1 MAKNF
6 AYKAKDRSGQVL
18 IGSIFAE
25 NENAVAIHI
34 REKGYFITQ
43 IKEENGSS
51 SINDFLDQFKNIS
64 LKEIA
69 ILCRL
74 FSTMIDAGLPLI
86 SCLSVL
92 IEQSDN
98 TRMKKALQ
106 DVYKKV
112 KEGETLS
119 RSLGDHPRIFPGLMV
134 NLVEA
139 GEVGGVLDDVLG
151 RLATHFEK
159 EHKMNEKIKSALT
172 YPAVVS
178 FMAILAVVFILTFVL
193 PTFVQ
198 MFANMKMELPLLTR
212 ILLALSAFLRN
223 YAVLIIIALIGASYG
238 LKIAYR
244 EEKYR
249 KFVDGLLLRIPI
261 VGLLS
266 RKVGIARFSRTLS
279 TLLHGG
285 VPIITALDVVKKTI
299 GNLSMMEAL
308 GEAQRGIKEG
318 ISLANTLAQSKVFTP
333 MVIQMVSIGEESGAL
348 DKMLEKIA
356 DFYESDVD
364 DVVTRLSSIIE
375 PVIIVVL
382 GIVIGTIVVAIMIP
396 LFDVITNAGNM

>member
-1 MAKNF
+1 MAKTF
-6 AYKAKDRSGQVL
+6 AYRAKDRSGLVL
-18 IGSIFAE
+18 TGSILAE

-43 IKEENGSS
+43 IKEQGGTNSLTTF
-51 SINDFLDQFKNIS
+51 IDNFKSIS
-64 LKEIA
+64 LKEIS

-86 SCLSVL
+86 SCLDVL
-92 IEQSDN
+92 IEQTDN
-98 TRMKKALQ
+98 PRMKKALQ

-119 RSLGDHPRIFPGLMV
+119 RSLGDHPRIFPELMV

-139 GEVGGVLDDVLG
+139 GEVGGVLDDVLN
-151 RLATHFEK
+151 RLANHFEK
-159 EHKMNEKIKSALT
+159 EHKMNEKIKSAMT

-178 FMAILAVVFILTFVL
+178 VMAILVVVFILTFVL

-198 MFANMKMELPLLTR
+198 MFAGMNKELPLLTR
-212 ILLALSAFLRN
+212 ILLAISEFLRN
-223 YAVLIIIALIGASYG
+223 YFPLLIISTIATSYG
-238 LKIAYR
+238 MMIAYR
-244 EEKYR
+244 DKRYR
-249 KFVDGLLLRIPI
+249 RVIDSFTLRIPV
-261 VGLLS
+261 VGMLS
-266 RKVGIARFSRTLS
+266 RKISIARFSRTLS

-285 VPIITALDVVKKTI
+285 VPIITALEVVQKTI

-308 GEAQRGIKEG
+308 QQAQNGIKEG
-318 ISLANTLAQSKVFTP
+318 VGLATTLAQSKVFTP
-333 MVIQMVSIGEESGAL
+333 MVIQMVSIGEESGSL

-364 DVVTRLSSIIE
+364 DVVSRLSSIIE
-375 PVIIVVL
+375 PVIIGVL
-382 GIVIGTIVVAIMIP
+382 GLVVGMIVVAIMIP
-396 LFDVITNAGNM
+396 MFDVITNVGNT

>member
-1 MAKNF
+1 MAKTF

-18 IGSIFAE
+18 VGSILAE

-43 IKEENGSS
+43 IKEESGSN
-51 SINDFLDQFKNIS
+51 SINEFLDQFKSIS

-74 FSTMIDAGLPLI
+74 FSTMIDAGLPLM
-86 SCLSVL
+86 SCLAVL

-98 TRMKKALQ
+98 PRMKKALQ

-119 RSLGDHPRIFPGLMV
+119 RSLSDHPRIFPDLMV

-151 RLATHFEK
+151 RLANHFEK

-178 FMAILAVVFILTFVL
+178 VMALLSVVFILTFVL

-212 ILLALSAFLRN
+212 ILLAISGFLRN
-223 YAVLIIIALIGASYG
+223 YAPFILIALLGGSYG
-238 LKIAYR
+238 LKVVYQKENYR
-244 EEKYR
+244 R
-249 KFVDGLLLRIPI
+249 IIDGLTLRIPV

-308 GEAQRGIKEG
+308 GEAQSGIKEG
-318 ISLANTLAQSKVFTP
+318 ISLATTFAQSKAFTP

-375 PVIIVVL
+375 PMIIGVLGVVIGIIV
-382 GIVIGTIVVAIMIP
+382 IAIMIP

>member
-1 MAKNF
+1 MAKTF
-6 AYKAKDRSGQVL
+6 AYKAKDCSGQVL
-18 IGSIFAE
+18 TGSILAD
-25 NENAVAIHI
+25 NEHAVAIHI

-43 IKEENGSS
+43 IKEQDGTS
-51 SINDFLDQFKNIS
+51 SISSFVDNFKSIS

-69 ILCRL
+69 IVCRL

-86 SCLSVL
+86 SCLDVL
-92 IEQSDN
+92 IEQTDN
-98 TRMKKALQ
+98 PRMKKALQ

-119 RSLGDHPRIFPGLMV
+119 RSLSDHPRIFPSLMV

-139 GEVGGVLDDVLG
+139 GEVGGVLDAVLG
-151 RLATHFEK
+151 RLANHFEK

-178 FMAILAVVFILTFVL
+178 VMAVLVVVFILTFVL
-193 PTFVQ
+193 PTFVG
-198 MFANMKMELPLLTR
+198 MFAGMNKELPLLTR
-212 ILLALSAFLRN
+212 LLLAVSGFLRN
-223 YAVLIIIALIGASYG
+223 YAPFLVVAVMAGAYG
-238 LKIAYR
+238 LLMAYR
-244 EEKYR
+244 QERYR
-249 KFVDGLLLRIPI
+249 RIFDGLLLRIPA
-261 VGLLS
+261 VGMLF
-266 RKVGIARFSRTLS
+266 RKIGIARFSRTLS

-285 VPIITALDVVKKTI
+285 VPIITALEVVQKTI

-308 GEAQRGIKEG
+308 QQAQSGIKEG
-318 ISLANTLAQSKVFTP
+318 ISLATTLAQSKVFTP

-364 DVVTRLSSIIE
+364 DVVSRLSSIIE
-375 PVIIVVL
+375 PVIIGVL
-382 GIVIGTIVVAIMIP
+382 GVVIGVIVVAIMVP
-396 LFDVITNAGNM
+396 MFDLITTTPT

>member
-1 MAKNF
+1 MAKTF

-18 IGSIFAE
+18 TGSILAD
-25 NENAVAIHI
+25 NEQAVAIHI

-43 IKEENGSS
+43 IREEGGASS
-51 SINDFLDQFKNIS
+51 LTTFMDNFKSIGLKDIS
-64 LKEIA
+64 

-74 FSTMIDAGLPLI
+74 FSTMIDAGLPI
-86 SCLSVL
+86 VSCLNVL
-92 IEQSDN
+92 IEQTDN
-98 TRMKKALQ
+98 PRMKKALQ

-112 KEGETLS
+112 KEGEALS
-119 RSLGDHPRIFPGLMV
+119 SSLGDHPRIFPDLMI
-134 NLVEA
+134 NMVEA

-151 RLATHFEK
+151 RLANHFEK
-159 EHKMNEKIKSALT
+159 EHKMNEKIKSAMT

-178 FMAILAVVFILTFVL
+178 CMAILAVIFILTFVL

-198 MFANMKMELPLLTR
+198 MFVGMKKELPLITR
-212 ILLALSAFLRN
+212 ILLVISDFLRN
-223 YAVLIIIALIGASYG
+223 YSPFLLVFVIAGAYGFKVSYQKDEFRKII
-238 LKIAYR
+238 
-244 EEKYR
+244 
-249 KFVDGLLLRIPI
+249 DGFTLRLPI
-261 VGLLS
+261 VGMLS

-285 VPIITALDVVKKTI
+285 VPIITALEVVQKTI
-299 GNLSMMEAL
+299 GNLVMIKAL
-308 GEAQRGIKEG
+308 EKSQSGIKEG
-318 ISLANTLAQSKVFTP
+318 LGLASTLAQSKVFTP

-364 DVVTRLSSIIE
+364 DVISRLSSIIE

-382 GIVIGTIVVAIMIP
+382 GIVIGIIVIAIMIP
-396 LFDVITNAGNM
+396 MFDIVTNTSSM

>member
-98 TRMKKALQ
+98 QRMKKALQ

-119 RSLGDHPRIFPGLMV
+119 RSLGDHPRIFPGIMV

-212 ILLALSAFLRN
+212 ILLVLSAFLRN
-223 YAVLIIIALIGASYG
+223 YAPLLIIALIGGSYG

-244 EEKYR
+244 EERYR
-249 KFVDGLLLRIPI
+249 KIVDGLLLRIPI

-318 ISLANTLAQSKVFTP
+318 ISLASTLARSKVFTP

-382 GIVIGTIVVAIMIP
+382 GIVIGTIVTAIMIP
-396 LFDVITNAGNM
+396 LFDVITNAGAM

>member
-1 MAKNF
+1 MAKTF

-18 IGSIFAE
+18 VGSILAE
-25 NENAVAIHI
+25 NENAVAAHV

-43 IKEENGSS
+43 IKEENKNS
-51 SINDFLDQFKNIS
+51 SINDFFDEFRSIS

-74 FSTMIDAGLPLI
+74 FSTMIDAGLPLM
-86 SCLSVL
+86 SCLTVL
-92 IEQSDN
+92 IEQNDN
-98 TRMKKALQ
+98 PRMKKALQ
-106 DVYKKV
+106 DIYQKV
-112 KEGETLS
+112 KEGESLS
-119 RSLGDHPRIFPGLMV
+119 RSLGDHPKIFPSIMV

-139 GEVGGVLDDVLG
+139 GEVGGVLDSVLG
-151 RLATHFEK
+151 RLASHFEK

-178 FMAILAVVFILTFVL
+178 VMAILVVVFILTFVL

-212 ILLALSAFLRN
+212 ILLAVSSLLRN
-223 YAVLIIIALIGASYG
+223 YAPFILIAFIGAIYG

-249 KFVDGLLLRIPI
+249 KFVDNLTLRIPV
-261 VGLLS
+261 VGMLS
-266 RKVGIARFSRTLS
+266 RKVAIARFSRTLS

-299 GNLSMMEAL
+299 GNLSMMGAL
-308 GEAQRGIKEG
+308 GEAQSGIKEG
-318 ISLANTLAQSKVFTP
+318 ISLATTFSRSKAFTP

-375 PVIIVVL
+375 PVIIGVL
-382 GIVIGTIVVAIMIP
+382 GVVIGIITIAIMIP
-396 LFDVITNAGNM
+396 MFDIITSTSGM